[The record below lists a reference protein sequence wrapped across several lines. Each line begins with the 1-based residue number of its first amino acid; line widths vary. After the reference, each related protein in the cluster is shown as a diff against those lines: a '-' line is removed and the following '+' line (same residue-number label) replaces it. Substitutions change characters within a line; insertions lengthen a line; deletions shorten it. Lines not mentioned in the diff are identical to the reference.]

1 MNVLSHGLNQIHTVQ
16 FVLVN
21 GFIRKN
27 KNLFYILMQTNYF
40 TDDNIIECGLDE
52 AGRGP
57 LLGNVY
63 AGAVIWSPT
72 IETELPDN
80 LIIDSKKLSKKKR
93 KNALEWIKK
102 NIKYY
107 AIGYATN
114 EEIDKINILEATK
127 LAMQRAIDILPV
139 KPTHYII
146 DGTGWEKKFNNLQVK
161 SIVKG
166 DSKYYSIA
174 AASILAK
181 EYHDLHI
188 EELCSQ
194 NEELKN
200 YDLLNNMGYGTKKHI
215 EAIKTYGSTSFH
227 RKSFIIKN

>member
-1 MNVLSHGLNQIHTVQ
+1 
-16 FVLVN
+16 
-21 GFIRKN
+21 
-27 KNLFYILMQTNYF
+27 MQTNYF

-57 LLGNVY
+57 LFGNVY
-63 AGAVIWSPT
+63 ACAVIWSPLS
-72 IETELPDN
+72 EVPDN

-93 KNALEWIKK
+93 KLAFEWIKA
-102 NIKYY
+102 NIKDYG
-107 AIGYATN
+107 IGYATN
-114 EEIDKINILEATK
+114 DEIDKINILEATK
-127 LAMQRAIDILPV
+127 LAMQRAIDNLPI

-146 DGTGWEKKFNNLQVK
+146 DGLGWEKKFPDLQVK

-188 EELCSQ
+188 QELCS
-194 NEELKN
+194 NNSELNN

-215 EAIKTYGSTSFH
+215 DAIKTHGNTIFH
-227 RKSFIIKN
+227 RKSFIIKNIL

>member
-1 MNVLSHGLNQIHTVQ
+1 
-16 FVLVN
+16 
-21 GFIRKN
+21 
-27 KNLFYILMQTNYF
+27 MQTNYF
-40 TDDNIIECGLDE
+40 TEDNIIECGIDE

-63 AGAVIWSPT
+63 ASAVIWSSN
-72 IETELPDN
+72 LNVPDN

-93 KNALEWIKK
+93 KIAFEWIKA
-102 NIKYY
+102 NIKNY

-114 EEIDKINILEATK
+114 EEIDKLNILEATK
-127 LAMQRAIDILPV
+127 LAMQRTINNLPI

-146 DGTGWEKKFNNLQVK
+146 DGIGWEKKFNDLKVK

-188 EELCSQ
+188 EELCL
-194 NEELKN
+194 NNIELNN
-200 YDLLNNMGYGTKKHI
+200 YDLLNNMGYGTSRHI
-215 EAIKTYGSTSFH
+215 EAIKTHGSTNFH
-227 RKSFIIKN
+227 RKSFIIKK